1 MEHYK
6 KEINIFDDFFAHRDT
21 LIIQYMNKDI
31 SKKEYI
37 ELSHKF
43 ILGMKIKPF
52 KRIDSFEKGMFN
64 YQYYNMMA
72 KYYSLLAKE
81 SKSNSKHKSYYK
93 KYLDDCNYF
102 YNEKDKT
109 TFRLLRLLNFKNTKA
124 YFIKVNSKYLKNVLY
139 EIVLEDYEFAVLHS
153 KSIWILNVLKK
164 QGVFLEKE
172 KKSII
177 DYYVNEEY

>member
-1 MEHYK
+1 VKHYK
-6 KEINIFDDFFAHRDT
+6 KKVNIFSEFFSHRDA
-21 LIIQYMNKDI
+21 LIIQYMNGDI

-37 ELSHKF
+37 EENHKHILS
-43 ILGMKIKPF
+43 MKIKPF
-52 KRIDSFEKGMFN
+52 RRIDSYEKGMYN

-72 KYYSLLAKE
+72 KYYSMLAKE
-81 SKSNSKHKSYYK
+81 IKSNSKHISYYK

-109 TFRLLRLLNFKNTKA
+109 TFRLLRLLEFKNIKA
-124 YFIKVNSKYLKNVLY
+124 YYIKVNSRHLKNVLY
-139 EIVLEDYEFAVLHS
+139 EIVLKDYEFAVLHS

-164 QGVFLEKE
+164 EGVFLDKE
-172 KKSII
+172 KKSVI